1 MFLVAYGVGTRTELL
16 LCQYRARLTMVARVG
31 LYYGAPFTGY
41 REDMQCNPLSP
52 TIFNMAVDMVIR
64 HWDTSVAVEY
74 TGT

>member
-1 MFLVAYGVGTRTELL
+1 
-16 LCQYRARLTMVARVG
+16 MVARVG